1 MINLFQGLMTYTL
14 EPNQEAQVEIIV
26 KEATISNSTSSS
38 ALYPSFKQLIRHY
51 SMLTDEQCLVDT
63 QLTENVVTESDD
75 SEYFVLT
82 IVPNENAPEQ
92 FASTVDFLVLRW
104 PNGKAQP
111 WSNDEG
117 EQVLNITDLDTD
129 MD

>member
-1 MINLFQGLMTYTL
+1 
-14 EPNQEAQVEIIV
+14 
-26 KEATISNSTSSS
+26 
-38 ALYPSFKQLIRHY
+38 
-51 SMLTDEQCLVDT
+51 MLTDEQCLVDT
-63 QLTENVVTESDD
+63 QLTENIVTESDD

-82 IVPNENAPEQ
+82 LMPDENAPEQ
-92 FASTVDFLVLRW
+92 FASTVDLLVLRW

-129 MD
+129 MDWLNNLTNCCE